1 MRRSATLRNNPSGLP
16 PSKQDQ
22 AALAFSLLSTQCA
35 AAVNRRLSI
44 GERMRLREGLSRVRD
59 ATDEQRNAA
68 MRMLAR
74 EVKNGTEWPR
84 PSMHDEADCPFNVI
98 ASHTRER
105 TIDVFERVAAREP
118 LEIAVALCHM
128 PAQERDEIW
137 ADLTPAA
144 RNSIVPIL
152 DAVHLVSNVA
162 TRSYARDIEQR
173 LGRAMR
179 RIHRRGALG

>member
-1 MRRSATLRNNPSGLP
+1 
-16 PSKQDQ
+16 
-22 AALAFSLLSTQCA
+22 
-35 AAVNRRLSI
+35 
-44 GERMRLREGLSRVRD
+44 
-59 ATDEQRNAA
+59 
-68 MRMLAR
+68 
-74 EVKNGTEWPR
+74 
-84 PSMHDEADCPFNVI
+84 MHDEADCPFNVI

-128 PAQERDEIW
+128 PALERDEIW
-137 ADLTPAA
+137 AELTPNA

-179 RIHRRGALG
+179 RIQRRGALG